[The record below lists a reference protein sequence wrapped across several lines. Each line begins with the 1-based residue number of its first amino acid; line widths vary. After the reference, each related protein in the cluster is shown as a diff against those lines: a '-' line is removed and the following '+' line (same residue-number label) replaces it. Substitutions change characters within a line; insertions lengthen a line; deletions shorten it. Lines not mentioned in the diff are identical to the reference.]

1 MIDIRFLNIWVSYC
15 HLISFIK
22 GLPKFERVN
31 GTLCTNVYGNYSKFY
46 DAMKA
51 CSSNAN
57 CQGIYDNDCKSK
69 RSMYSLDLHLCTA
82 TASYQ
87 ESEAGC
93 FYQKMPKTTSG
104 K

>member
-1 MIDIRFLNIWVSYC
+1 MNIWVSYC